1 MKLNFKTIDIAIIFC
16 LMATVFYM
24 LPAFAADEK
33 DNAISQVLCKV
44 VDLLTGTVGKAIAT
58 IAIVVIG
65 ISLFMGKISWPV
77 AAATAVGIGLI
88 FGASELVNWIGG
100 EGLTGDCKPSGGSTT

>member
-1 MKLNFKTIDIAIIFC
+1 MKLNFKMIDMAIIFC

-24 LPAFAADEK
+24 SPAFATDSAS
-33 DNAISQVLCKV
+33 DNAISQVLCRV
-44 VDLLTGTVGKAIAT
+44 VALLTGAVGKAIAT

-65 ISLFMGKISWPV
+65 ISLFMGKVSWPV

-88 FGASELVNWIGG
+88 FGAGQIADWLAGTDV
-100 EGLTGDCKPSGGSTT
+100 TDKCKTE